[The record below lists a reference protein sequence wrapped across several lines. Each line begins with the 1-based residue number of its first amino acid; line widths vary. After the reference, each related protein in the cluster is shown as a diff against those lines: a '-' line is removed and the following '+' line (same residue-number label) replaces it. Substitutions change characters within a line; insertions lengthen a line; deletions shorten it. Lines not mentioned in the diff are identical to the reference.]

1 MLSQASI
8 AMHWRAYW
16 IEGIVLM
23 VLGVGA
29 ILVPIFA
36 SVAAASFLGW
46 PFLGAVSFTLV
57 LAAYLAADGVIS
69 ILFSILFAVEYSRWL
84 SRRWGWRFPNG
95 VVDLVLTGLIV
106 WMPVGALWGTR
117 PSRRDRFYLRW
128 RVVDRDVACGPRTL
142 GPHADKCPIL
152 PLL

>member
-8 AMHWRAYW
+8 AVHWRAYL

-57 LAAYLAADGVIS
+57 LAPYLAADGVIS

-84 SRRWGWRFPNG
+84 SRRWGLEVSP
-95 VVDLVLTGLIV
+95 T
-106 WMPVGALWGTR
+106 ALSIW
-117 PSRRDRFYLRW
+117 S
-128 RVVDRDVACGPRTL
+128 
-142 GPHADKCPIL
+142 
-152 PLL
+152 